1 MNVLISVANLERGG
15 QQRMALLL
23 AECLASEHNVFF
35 LVFSGEYKYGKYVNP
50 ERVTFIDINVGSE
63 DFLIRK
69 IFVVLKRVNIV
80 RSIKKKYNIDISVS
94 FGETANIVNCLSKK
108 KEKVITSIRGSMIL
122 ENGITPIDLL
132 TFSRSDNTV
141 FISHGQRN
149 AYAEKAIRYKNKLKV
164 IYNACDVENIRKL
177 SEEPV
182 DEPFDEWTFVAVG
195 RITAVKCFY
204 NLINSFEIALRTFPQ
219 LRLYIIGGGDKKD
232 ELDKIVMTKG
242 LSQSIMLI
250 GDRNNPFAYMSKSRG
265 LLNSSGRESF
275 SNVVLEGLACGIP
288 VISTDCMFGPRE
300 IISCD
305 VEYNKICDYQ
315 KCRYGI
321 LTPKF
326 DYHIG
331 DQPERERIFAQA
343 IICLLQN
350 KELEQE
356 YRLKSSERCE
366 FFSVK
371 KYLHDWNSILFNNH

>member
-1 MNVLISVANLERGG
+1 MISVANLERGG

-23 AECLASEHNVFF
+23 AECLASEHNVYF
-35 LVFSGEYKYGKYVNP
+35 LVFSGKYKYGKYVNP
-50 ERVTFIDINVGSE
+50 EKVTFIDIDVGPE
-63 DFLIRK
+63 DLLIRK
-69 IFVVLKRVNIV
+69 IFVVLKRVKIV
-80 RSIKKKYNIDISVS
+80 RAIKKKYGIDISIS
-94 FGETANIVNCLSKK
+94 FGETANIVNCLSQK
-108 KEKVITSIRGSMIL
+108 KEKIITSIRGSMIL
-122 ENGITPIDLL
+122 ENGITLIDRL
-132 TFSRSDNTV
+132 TFMCSDKTV

-149 AYAEKAIRYKNKLKV
+149 AYAEKAIRYKDKLAV

-182 DEPFDEWTFVAVG
+182 EEPFDEWTFVAVG
-195 RITAVKCFY
+195 RITTVKCFG
-204 NLINSFEIALRTFPQ
+204 NLINSFEIALSTFPQ

-232 ELDKIVMTKG
+232 ELDKMVKAKG
-242 LSQSIMLI
+242 LSRSIMLI
-250 GDRNNPFAYMSKSRG
+250 GDRDNPFAYMSKARG

-275 SNVVLEGLACGIP
+275 SNVVLEGLACGVP

-305 VEYNKICDYQ
+305 AEYNKICDYQ

-331 DQPERERIFAQA
+331 DQPEREGIFAQA

-350 KELEQE
+350 KELELE
-356 YRLKSSERCE
+356 YRLKSKERCD
-366 FFSVK
+366 FFSVNH
-371 KYLHDWNSILFNNH
+371 YLNDWNDILFNYH